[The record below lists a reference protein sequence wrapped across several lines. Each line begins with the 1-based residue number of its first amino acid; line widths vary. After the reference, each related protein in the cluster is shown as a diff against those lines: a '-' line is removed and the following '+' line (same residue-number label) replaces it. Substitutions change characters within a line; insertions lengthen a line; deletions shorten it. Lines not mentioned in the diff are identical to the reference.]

1 MERMRT
7 SVTGSRARGFSL
19 LELLIVLTIAGLAM
33 ALVVPSGARM
43 LDAMQSR
50 QAVRDALAL
59 LAAARQRA
67 VSSGRAQDVFV
78 QPAQRRVWTGERE
91 QRLPGDL
98 TLTVHGAA
106 ELNRED
112 TGVIR
117 FYPDG
122 GASGGGIDILRAD
135 GSGTRISVDWL
146 LGRVTQ
152 QRLGAG

>member
-135 GSGTRISVDWL
+135 GSGTRISVDWR

-152 QRLGAG
+152 QRLGGG